1 MLVNFAD
8 IQFDK
13 YDRIETPTLV
23 LKHMDSRVISTIGA
37 YHSLSA
43 TFRYNDV
50 SEISFEVPAKIE
62 IEGKL
67 VDNPYYDEVLGMR
80 LVNVEPFGDFILS
93 NPQVSNDGLKES
105 KACKAY
111 SLEYAFNK
119 KQINMPTG
127 TYNFYNPAD
136 NADTIMTIITEIVPD
151 WSIGEVDRDLIGRWR
166 TFDNIDDGLYS
177 FMMNTLQKTYNCLF
191 QFDCRNKKINVI
203 SADRKP
209 IRSPIHLSY
218 DNLIKSA
225 RITEL
230 SDEVITSLAGYG
242 SGDNMSIAYVN
253 PNGTDRIYNLDYLI
267 NHGDIEDKLAD
278 RWIAYRDSCDF
289 YQKAFGNLEALRI
302 EKTSA
307 YMLAEAQLK
316 IIEKDIK
323 ALEGSIISSKA
334 DTTVEG
340 WEAHVKKLEADL
352 AALKLKYEDQQAVV
366 KKYNTDKEKV
376 QTQLKEIMDICKL
389 DAYFTEDELKT
400 LSMFFKEDTIV
411 EDSFV
416 VPSYNSA
423 LKGDES
429 STITE
434 RSESML
440 KLTGTVVESSN
451 IAEIVGTDENGNFVG
466 VDTDNSINIAD
477 TDRHDQVETNE
488 ITQDIANSVAQ
499 QLNENKNKYVYSLRG
514 GSLEFTQKVF
524 TVKNGKEEVS
534 DRLIKGSIVSAS
546 FQYNVDNLSSY
557 VDEASPEITKKGYF
571 LLTVALRNAYQ
582 NDVFYPSMNITLSGK
597 IKGDAPQIT
606 DDFIGFNITTG
617 TFYNTVGVT
626 EFQQQQVYQELFD
639 YVKDA
644 LKKLSEP
651 SYQFSIDSANFV
663 FAKTFEAFKNK
674 LTLGK
679 TISADIN
686 GDSDLET
693 IVYPIL
699 IEVSFSYDDINNFSL
714 TFSDK
719 YKLSCPEFKFADL
732 FGETVTSS
740 KSLDLNKAS
749 YNSFV
754 NSGASGAIDSLTND
768 AYDVAKKAI
777 INSTNQGMEW
787 NENGLYLRKKVNG
800 GFDPEQIAMINNM
813 IAFTGDGWD
822 SVKLAIGK
830 FKDTNVGDTWGIAAP
845 NITGTLFAGKNL
857 VIENTVTNK
866 DGTKVVKQFK
876 VDESGAWLNNSA
888 LYFAQ
893 DLIEGKTGGK
903 MILDPMYGFAAGNKD
918 LFAGEGK
925 NIKPSFIGENGE
937 MLYDTLYENKNPD
950 GTMVK
955 IQVPKNSSF
964 FFNINN
970 GNSYFKGDI
979 YATNGY
985 FAGTINAQNII
996 AGTLNGN
1003 VIQNG
1008 TINAGDKLTGD
1019 IQLPQ
1024 MYKNVIEAVNE
1035 CIKFQ
1040 ETVGGGKLVQI
1051 NQAAIGNLNADKI
1064 TAGDIA
1070 TDRLTTNIIEAINGG
1085 KGLINADKV
1094 QAGSMVAG
1102 SLIISGE
1109 NGRLAIDPKYGIVA
1123 GNRDIFQIGED
1134 GKISTP
1140 TFVDETGNLIFDKDA
1155 SAPKNASF
1163 YFDINTGKA
1172 YFSGKLSANDIT
1184 TGSLTA
1190 DVIQANVIKAI
1201 NLSADKINVSQLVGD
1216 KAVITDAW
1224 IKDLSADK
1232 ITAGTIG
1239 SDVIV
1244 SSVLKSLNAS
1254 VGQINGKQ
1262 LTFADGFIQSAW
1274 ISNLTAD
1281 KIKSGKILTN
1291 IVEVG
1296 SQDGGFL
1303 ISGNTTQWTDKTG
1316 KVRLQ
1321 AGQDKSGNFNFTVFG
1336 EDGKTA
1342 YFDEGGIHAEGIRD
1356 NILVDNMF
1364 KPINPDGSY
1373 QGISGDKL
1381 NISST
1386 ISHINKDGTTT
1397 INSGKI
1403 LFNSNLNPIYE
1414 PELTPEGEP
1423 IKEPVTYVC
1432 YAYIKNEAGEIQYN
1446 EDGSPQL
1453 KKLTKQR
1460 LDKDGQPLM
1469 QIKYKIK
1476 IDTTGQPM
1484 YEPVLINGKEVY
1496 DVKLDEEEKP
1506 ILDKNGE
1513 QVLEEEPRKQPV
1525 YIQKVDSN
1533 GNPQFETKPYTLDVF
1548 LNQLNTDF
1556 KGNIEQLSTNINIQ
1570 AGKIETQ
1577 VEELKQYKD
1586 DTAKEFNGINDKI
1599 KYNSSQISQNA
1610 EKINFQFTKI
1620 NEFDPIIGNVKR
1632 YIDFS
1637 ANGIEFGDTQNTQDV
1652 KNMPKIQLGTF
1663 PLSGYPEQGSA
1674 EGKLI
1679 FYSGATPVAWLT
1691 EQRLNVKNIDIKD
1704 RLYLGNFAFIPRNIG
1719 VNQGNLSFKKVRRG

>member
-23 LKHMDSRVISTIGA
+23 LKHMDGRVISTIGA

-119 KQINMPTG
+119 KQINIPTG

-177 FMMNTLQKTYNCLF
+177 FIMNTLQKTYNCLF

-209 IRSPIHLSY
+209 IHSPIHLSY

-514 GSLEFTQKVF
+514 GSLEFTQKVL

-925 NIKPSFIGENGE
+925 NIRPSFIDEEGKIQ
-937 MLYDTLYENKNPD
+937 YDEIMISQPD
-950 GTMVK
+950 GTVK
-955 IQVPKNSSF
+955 KISVPKNSSF
-964 FFNINN
+964 FFDINT

-985 FAGTINAQNII
+985 FAGTINAKDII

-1003 VIQNG
+1003 VIKDG
-1008 TINAGDKLTGD
+1008 TINVTPNADGSGNKLTGS
-1019 IQLPQ
+1019 ISEEQI
-1024 MYKNVIEAVNE
+1024 YKNVIAAINKY
-1035 CIKFQ
+1035 IKFQ
-1040 ETVGGGKLVQI
+1040 TDNNKPIVQMG
-1051 NQAAIGNLNADKI
+1051 NAVIGELEANHI
-1064 TAGDIA
+1064 SGSV
-1070 TDRLTTNIIEAINGG
+1070 IEAINNG

-1102 SLIISGE
+1102 GLIISGE

-1123 GNRDIFQIGED
+1123 GNKDIFQIGEN

-1140 TFVDETGNLIFDKDA
+1140 TFVDEAGNLIFDKDA

-1172 YFSGKLSANDIT
+1172 YFSGKLSANDIV

-1190 DVIQANVIKAI
+1190 NVIQANVIEAI

-1476 IDTTGQPM
+1476 IDSAGLPI
-1484 YEPVLINGKEVY
+1484 YKPVLINGKEVY
-1496 DVKLDEEEKP
+1496 DVKLDEKEKP
-1506 ILDKNGE
+1506 ILNKNGE

-1637 ANGIEFGDTQNTQDV
+1637 ANGIEFGDKQNIQTV

-1663 PLSGYPEQGSA
+1663 PLSGYPEQGDA

-1719 VNQGNLSFKKVRRG
+1719 VNQGNLSFKKVRKG